1 MTHKLTIVYIGLCKD
16 VCLLLIFQCV
26 WVQSENSPHF
36 KWNKKETLKGWCRKS
51 WKVDQPYWMDSIKW
65 CCIAPQG
72 GHAIPNMFVDSHL
85 SCTPTSYKLHCRK
98 GKAIS
103 FIEEYTYFFHP
114 FFFPFSFLFLARKNE
129 QLLYLLYKQICGWAI
144 DLENWLSGCQT
155 INGKHA
161 RSHEYRG
168 GGRRRKTS
176 EQYFLRESKSQEE

>member
-16 VCLLLIFQCV
+16 LCLLLIFQCV

-85 SCTPTSYKLHCRK
+85 SFTPTSYKLHCRK

-103 FIEEYTYFFHP
+103 FIEEYTYCFFTLSS
-114 FFFPFSFLFLARKNE
+114 FPFLSFS
-129 QLLYLLYKQICGWAI
+129 LLEKMNSCFIFYINKYVVEPLTWRT
-144 DLENWLSGCQT
+144 GCQDA
-155 INGKHA
+155 K
-161 RSHEYRG
+161 
-168 GGRRRKTS
+168 
-176 EQYFLRESKSQEE
+176 Q